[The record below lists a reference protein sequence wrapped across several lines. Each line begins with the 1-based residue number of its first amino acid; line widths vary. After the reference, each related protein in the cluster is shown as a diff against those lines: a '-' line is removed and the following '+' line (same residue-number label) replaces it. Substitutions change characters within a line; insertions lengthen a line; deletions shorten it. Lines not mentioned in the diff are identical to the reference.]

1 MGKVK
6 HSTIIYIL
14 VSLLVFMLI
23 TVVSSAMTLAAF
35 ADSGA
40 GSDSHALLVEI
51 AVDFGTVPLET
62 APGAIIPPISRKE
75 VYCLKPSSRVT
86 KKDLKRYGGA
96 DRYFQIY
103 KIKRGDRVYERIN
116 GRSYRQ
122 NPDIALEDLRYIRA
136 LYYDF
141 NGKVRSGEIVVN
153 RSIAGD
159 TLAVFRDL
167 YKVKYQIRKM
177 CLIDDYFPESKTSGG
192 KGSAPAANTAASNT
206 AATNADTASMNDDN
220 TSGFNYRTVAGSG
233 SISMHG
239 YGRAI
244 DINPLENPWCPGG
257 AVYYNQRRSAEYANR
272 ANRRPHMIYADSEVT
287 KIFSR
292 HGFRWLG
299 STATR
304 DYQHFEK

>member
-6 HSTIIYIL
+6 RSKIIYIL
-14 VSLLVFMLI
+14 VFILI
-23 TVVSSAMTLAAF
+23 TAVSGAMACVAF
-35 ADSGA
+35 ADSGGA
-40 GSDSHALLVEI
+40 GSNSKALLVEI
-51 AVDFGTVPLET
+51 AVGFGVLPLET
-62 APGAIIPPISRKE
+62 SPGAIIPPISRRE
-75 VYCLKPSSRVT
+75 VYRIESGSRVT
-86 KKDLKRYGGA
+86 KKNLKRYGGA

-103 KIKRGDRVYERIN
+103 KIRRGDRVYERIN

-122 NPDIALEDLRYIRA
+122 NPDITLEDLRYIRV

-141 NGKVRSGEIVVN
+141 NGRVRSGEIVVN
-153 RSIAGD
+153 RSVAGD

-177 CLIDDYFPESKTSGG
+177 CLIDDYFPEGKTSG
-192 KGSAPAANTAASNT
+192 A
-206 AATNADTASMNDDN
+206 AATEADNASMNDDN

-244 DINPLENPWCPGG
+244 DINPFENPWCPGG

>member
-6 HSTIIYIL
+6 RSKIIYIL
-14 VSLLVFMLI
+14 VFILI
-23 TVVSSAMTLAAF
+23 TAVSGAMACVAF
-35 ADSGA
+35 ADSGGA
-40 GSDSHALLVEI
+40 GSNSKALLVEI
-51 AVDFGTVPLET
+51 AVGFGVLPLET
-62 APGAIIPPISRKE
+62 SPGAIIPPISRRE
-75 VYCLKPSSRVT
+75 VYRLESGSRVT
-86 KKDLKRYGGA
+86 KKNLKRYGGA

-103 KIKRGDRVYERIN
+103 KIRRGDRVYERIN

-122 NPDIALEDLRYIRA
+122 NPDITLEDLRYIRV

-141 NGKVRSGEIVVN
+141 NGRVRSGEIVVN
-153 RSIAGD
+153 RSVAGD

-177 CLIDDYFPESKTSGG
+177 CLIDDYFPEGKTSG
-192 KGSAPAANTAASNT
+192 A
-206 AATNADTASMNDDN
+206 AATEADNASMNDDN

-244 DINPLENPWCPGG
+244 DINPFENPWCPGG

-272 ANRRPHMIYADSEVT
+272 AKRRPHMIYADSEVT